1 MKKICT
7 FFALSIMAMSV
18 MAAETVLWE
27 GSWYV
32 SWEYAEDDAAN
43 AEHREWKQLGQED
56 FASYAEGTTV
66 CFYMEQ
72 AEGATYAK
80 YQIDNWSWT
89 QLPGQEPTDF
99 SVSTVAKLPMNAD
112 VKAAIAEGGFAIHGH
127 GFNVVKVT
135 LSDETGEE
143 PQEPQEPQ
151 GDILW
156 EGDHFVS
163 WHHADGNPNK
173 EWKFLSKATFAGLAD
188 GATLYFLFEANPI
201 VIDPNLTDDQLYSAY
216 KFDTEWWTALPGYGQ
231 VDIENDTV
239 ATLVVTAEIKALVAE
254 QGFAIHGHGIN
265 VKKVSLSPI
274 EIPEKEEPEEP
285 GTETAVDNT
294 TIPTN
299 ASRYNLMGQK
309 VDEHYKGVIILNG
322 RKMIVR

>member
-1 MKKICT
+1 MKKIFT

-43 AEHREWKQLGQED
+43 AEHREWKHLGQAD
-56 FASYAEGTTV
+56 FAAYEVGTTV

-99 SVSTVAKLPMNAD
+99 SVSTVAKLPMNAE

-143 PQEPQEPQ
+143 PQPQ
-151 GDILW
+151 GDVLW

-173 EWKFLSKATFAGLAD
+173 EWKFLSQATFAGIED

-201 VIDPNLTDDQLYSAY
+201 TVDPTNTDDQEYSAY
-216 KFDTEWWTALPGYGQ
+216 KFDDGWWGTLPGQGQ
-231 VDIENDTV
+231 IDFTNDTV
-239 ATLVVTAEIKALVAE
+239 ATLVVTAEIKGIVAE
-254 QGFAIHGHGIN
+254 RGFAIHGHGFN

-274 EIPEKEEPEEP
+274 EIPTTPP
-285 GTETAVDNT
+285 TAVENVATKNDG
-294 TIPTN
+294 I
-299 ASRYNLMGQK
+299 RYNLMGQK

>member
-1 MKKICT
+1 
-7 FFALSIMAMSV
+7 MAMSV

-27 GSWYV
+27 GNWYV
-32 SWEYAEDDAAN
+32 SWDEPEGS
-43 AEHREWKQLGQED
+43 EHREWKHLGQAD
-56 FASYAEGTTV
+56 FAAYEVGTTV

-72 AEGATYAK
+72 AEGAEYAK
-80 YQIDNWSWT
+80 YQIDKWDWT
-89 QLPGQEPTDF
+89 QLPGQTPTDF
-99 SVSTVAKLPMNAD
+99 SASTVAKLPMNAE

-135 LSDETGEE
+135 LSDEAIEE

-173 EWKFLSKATFAGLAD
+173 EWKFLSQATFAGIAD
-188 GATLYFLFEANPI
+188 GATLYFLLHANPMI
-201 VIDPNLTDDQLYSAY
+201 VDPANTDDQMYSAY
-216 KFDTEWWTALPGYGQ
+216 KFDDGWWGALPGYENQ
-231 VDIENDTV
+231 VDFVNDTV
-239 ATLVVTAEIKALVAE
+239 ATLVVTAEIKAIVA
-254 QGFAIHGHGIN
+254 QKGFAIHGHGFN

-274 EIPEKEEPEEP
+274 EIPTTPP
-285 GTETAVDNT
+285 TAVENVATKNDG
-294 TIPTN
+294 I
-299 ASRYNLMGQK
+299 RYNLMGQK
-309 VDEHYKGVIILNG
+309 VDENYKGVIILNG

>member
-1 MKKICT
+1 MKKIFT

-18 MAAETVLWE
+18 MAAETLLWE

-72 AEGATYAK
+72 AEGAEYAK
-80 YQIDNWSWT
+80 YQIDNWSWV
-89 QLPGQEPTDF
+89 QLPGQVGTDF
-99 SVSTVAKLPMNAD
+99 SGATVAKLPITQE

-127 GFNVVKVT
+127 GFNVVKAT
-135 LSDETGEE
+135 LLDETDPEGGED
-143 PQEPQEPQ
+143 PEPQ
-151 GDILW
+151 GDVLW

-163 WHHADGNPNK
+163 WHYKESDTEHAANR
-173 EWKFLSKATFAGLAD
+173 EWKFLNQATFAGLEV
-188 GATLYFLFEANPI
+188 GTTLYFLFAANPI
-201 VIDPNLTDDQLYSAY
+201 SIEGCDTYSAY
-216 KFDTEWWTALPGYGQ
+216 KFETGWWTPLPGYGQ

-239 ATLVVTAEIKALVAE
+239 GTLVVTAEIKALVAE
-254 QGFAIHGHGIN
+254 QGFAIHGHGFN

-274 EIPEKEEPEEP
+274 EIPTPP
-285 GTETAVDNT
+285 TAVENVATKNDG
-294 TIPTN
+294 I
-299 ASRYNLMGQK
+299 RYNLMGQK
-309 VDEHYKGVIILNG
+309 VDENYKGIIILNG